1 MDVFD
6 RPLFQNRAAR
16 DRLKDMGNV
25 QGFAPG
31 GEVIQRF
38 VPGDPVSFDL
48 TGAIRRPVR
57 SEVSSV
63 GPRPSARPSGLPSLT
78 EAFQTGIPMSPGM
91 IFDNLV
97 VRAGSTIDDPG
108 TVMQALNEKL
118 TDPNLRPNE
127 RRALENQRDALNFAI
142 EAGYGATDAVTDALS
157 VLQSVGSGVMEYGVA
172 PVVSAASPELGE
184 MIYDQIPMFD
194 ATAEELARMGQAVPS
209 NLRPSDIPKKVA
221 FEAAG
226 RGTPPSAPSVGL
238 PEPRTG
244 LITPEDRQ
252 GPMAYT
258 SPAEL
263 AAEKPAGPRTGPGT
277 PGDRQAPLANA
288 GLISD
293 PTAVAAGL
301 NAEDP
306 EVRDKTIADFMQ
318 EFTSAAPKYEGVDK
332 GLLLAQ
338 IGFAIAAG
346 ESPNAMQNI
355 ANGLLAGSDML
366 LKDKAA
372 KSEFDRQLQ
381 LSAMQYGLQ
390 EVGKQRTRAEQTL
403 NFVALEDTVYKGR
416 KIKAGDSVYIPYG
429 DIEKNGGVVPSGF
442 GDSSMVTAITDRA
455 KAVSEAL
462 EKARQEELL
471 DDTFAESQ
479 REKFSRAAST
489 AISAERGLGYME
501 AAIIKVGEKGN
512 ITGLA
517 GTADDLVSK
526 VAAAAGLNDVNE
538 QFNSREEVQGL
549 VKKAFQNLIPAALSG
564 VQTANSISN
573 RDIEILADAY
583 VNSMLKDGVF
593 SMATITEDKL
603 LDSMKGAVALLESER
618 QQSLVDMG
626 TIEKTLV
633 GRTLRSGAEG
643 TSLIEPYRDL
653 IPGQGG
659 VSQPLRLGSLVY
671 GEDGIYEIVRP
682 GN

>member
-25 QGFAPG
+25 QGFQVGGGVTADPSGAIIRQYRQRPIRPEGISSLVSEPPSFELVTLPG
-31 GEVIQRF
+31 GEGPAGEFLYDRASGEVRLPDGSAITNPGIAETVSRNIQSYLSSGGGSRA
-38 VPGDPVSFDL
+38 PGLESGIEFFTNKAKQAAEDGYVGPSMDFAEQALGLRKQLDQLPEQADPVARYMDRDVL
-48 TGAIRRPVR
+48 AV
-57 SEVSSV
+57 E
-63 GPRPSARPSGLPSLT
+63 GP
-78 EAFQTGIPMSPGM
+78 EAMMMQMSPEQLD
-91 IFDNLV
+91 IFNNL
-97 VRAGSTIDDPG
+97 
-108 TVMQALNEKL
+108 
-118 TDPNLRPNE
+118 
-127 RRALENQRDALNFAI
+127 
-142 EAGYGATDAVTDALS
+142 
-157 VLQSVGSGVMEYGVA
+157 
-172 PVVSAASPELGE
+172 
-184 MIYDQIPMFD
+184 
-194 ATAEELARMGQAVPS
+194 
-209 NLRPSDIPKKVA
+209 
-221 FEAAG
+221 
-226 RGTPPSAPSVGL
+226 
-238 PEPRTG
+238 
-244 LITPEDRQ
+244 DR
-252 GPMAYT
+252 
-258 SPAEL
+258 
-263 AAEKPAGPRTGPGT
+263 AAEKPAPDVAAEKPALNPAAALTTPAAPAPPKGLSAMEADARDRGPRAPAALDRRSTMEADARDRGP
-277 PGDRQAPLANA
+277 
-288 GLISD
+288 LISD

-301 NAEDP
+301 NSPEA

-318 EFTSAAPKYEGVDK
+318 EFTSAAPKYEGTDK

-526 VAAAAGLNDVNE
+526 VAAAAGLSDVNE

-671 GEDGIYEIVRP
+671 GEDGIYEIMRP